1 MLSFRRRH
9 SLIGALVLLTLL
21 TNAFVAY
28 WNIARL
34 VRNERL
40 VSQTLTAEAQI
51 ERVASLAKDL
61 ESSQRGFLLFGDEES
76 LKQFREASDHLQ
88 STLSS
93 LESTGTDKQQKAALP
108 LLRGAVEKRLAS
120 GRYAIALRR
129 SIGLER
135 AVGTLHVQ
143 TYRSQMDDIRRLV
156 DQMREREDELLSQ
169 RTGESSDSAAD
180 AFRTFWIATGA
191 NLAFVAL
198 ISWFLLQAAR
208 GNRAL
213 EQAISDLKRAETLRD
228 NLSQMLVHDLRTPLT
243 TLLGPLQL
251 LESQTLGPLDPIQK
265 EVVSMSAQSGERLL
279 GMVNGLLDISKL
291 EAGELKLRRTQ
302 FPVSEV
308 FENARRHAKRDGDT
322 STAPILC
329 EPTTLQMLADGDII
343 ERVLINLL
351 GNALKFTPC
360 DGRVTLRATSV
371 PAPIALTNAAP
382 AKSAIRV
389 EVEDTGEG
397 IPPDHLER
405 IFDKFGQVET
415 RENGHKASTGLG
427 LTFCKLAIEAHG
439 GTIGVRSQVGQ
450 GSTFW
455 FELPV

>member
-9 SLIGALVLLTLL
+9 SLIGVLVLLTLL

-40 VSQTLTAEAQI
+40 VSQTLTTEAQI
-51 ERVASLAKDL
+51 ERVASLAKDI
-61 ESSQRGFLLFGDEES
+61 ESSERGFLLFGDDES
-76 LKQFREASDHLQ
+76 LKPFREASDQLQ

-93 LESTGTDKQQKAALP
+93 LESAATDRQQKANLP
-108 LLRGAVEKRLAS
+108 LLRGAVDKRLSSA
-120 GRYAIALRR
+120 RRAIALRR
-129 SIGLER
+129 TLGLTG
-135 AVGTLHVQ
+135 AVGTLHAE
-143 TYRSQMDDIRRLV
+143 TYRGQMDEIRRLA
-156 DQMREREDELLSQ
+156 DQMHEREDELLSQ

-213 EQAISDLKRAETLRD
+213 ERAISDLKRAETLRD

-302 FPVSEV
+302 FSVSEV
-308 FENARRHAKRDGDT
+308 FENARRHAKRDDDT

-329 EPTTLQMLADGDII
+329 EPTTLQMFADGDLI

-351 GNALKFTPC
+351 GNALKFTPP
-360 DGRVTLRATSV
+360 DGQVTLRATSV
-371 PAPIALTNAAP
+371 HAPILITGAAV
-382 AKSAIRV
+382 AQSAIRI

-397 IPPDHLER
+397 IPADHLER

-415 RENGHKASTGLG
+415 RENGRKASTGLG

-455 FELPV
+455 VELPM